1 MSIYRRCYECG
12 KEWTATALVEAHNAI
27 LDEIGR
33 PHAADHVTDPA
44 AVHCCPECIHDW

>member
-44 AVHCCPECIHDW
+44 AVHCCPKCIHDW